1 MGGCGEGCGEQNEA
15 AGRPGLGSTRLL
27 PMLFHILILSF
38 SIKCHIADEY
48 YILYSITP
56 RCKVRV
62 DSTKQ
67 ELHPDMVFY
76 IRCDWTHALL
86 GQ

>member
-1 MGGCGEGCGEQNEA
+1 MGVCGKGCGEQNEA

-27 PMLFHILILSF
+27 PTLFLILILLF

-56 RCKVRV
+56 RCKIRV
-62 DSTKQ
+62 PRS
-67 ELHPDMVFY
+67 
-76 IRCDWTHALL
+76 R
-86 GQ
+86 